1 MKQIDTRYNEAVR
14 QIKSAILQS
23 QLEAAKAVNRQM
35 LALYYGIG
43 KYVSDNTRT
52 GAWGTGAIE
61 TISEQLRR
69 ELPGLRGFSPAS
81 IKKMRIFYE
90 QWSKLINRS
99 PMANDLQMSEKQDVL
114 QADEL
119 LSVNRSP
126 LANDLDWLEFMS
138 LSFSHHYEILA
149 KTETLEERAFYIHQA
164 ATLRWDKYTLRN
176 NLKADLFHHQSQ
188 MPNNFATTMP
198 STRYA
203 AKAISMFKDDYL
215 LDFINVEEL
224 GERDPQDI
232 DERVI
237 ENSIVSNVKNF
248 ILTFGKDF
256 TFMGNQVHIDKFGHD
271 HYADLLFFNRELQ
284 SLVVFE
290 LKKGEFKPAYLGQL
304 AAYIRMLNDDERKP
318 HENPTVGIVLCC
330 DADKTYVEYLLQ
342 DYNQPMGVATYQV
355 MPEKL
360 KKVLPPEDEMKKLL
374 FTKCDN
380 KEDKKG

>member
-1 MKQIDTRYNEAVR
+1 MKQIDTKYNEAVQ
-14 QIKSAILQS
+14 QIKSAILQC

-43 KYVSDNTRT
+43 KFVSDNTRKDV
-52 GAWGTGAIE
+52 WGTGAIE
-61 TISEQLRR
+61 AISEQLRR
-69 ELPGLRGFSPAS
+69 ELPGLRGFGVSN
-81 IKKMRIFYE
+81 IKNMRQFYE
-90 QWSKLINRS
+90 LWKDVLNRQPLAGDLQGVDNEKILPTHALLMLNRQ
-99 PMANDLQMSEKQDVL
+99 PMAD
-114 QADEL
+114 
-119 LSVNRSP
+119 
-126 LANDLDWLEFMS
+126 DLDVHDFFS
-138 LSFSHHYEILA
+138 ISFSHHCEIMS
-149 KTETLEERAFYIHQA
+149 KTSTVEERVFYIHQA
-164 ATLRWDKYTLRN
+164 ATLHWDKYTLRN

-188 MPNNFATTMP
+188 MPNNFAATMP
-198 STRYA
+198 SARHA
-203 AKAISMFKDDYL
+203 AKAIAMFKDDYL

-237 ENSIVSNVKNF
+237 ENSIVANVKNF

-256 TFMGNQVHIDKFGHD
+256 TFIGNQVHIDKFGHD
-271 HYADLLFFNRELQ
+271 HYVDLLFFNRELQ

-318 HENPTVGIVLCC
+318 HENPTIGIVLCC

-360 KKVLPPEDEMKKLL
+360 RKVLPPEDEMKKLL
-374 FTKCDN
+374 NGDKN
-380 KEDKKG
+380 K

>member
-1 MKQIDTRYNEAVR
+1 MKQIDTKYNEAVQ
-14 QIKSAILQS
+14 QIKSAILQC

-43 KYVSDNTRT
+43 KFVSDNTRKDV
-52 GAWGTGAIE
+52 WGTGAIE
-61 TISEQLRR
+61 AISEQLRR
-69 ELPGLRGFSPAS
+69 ELPGLRGFGVSN
-81 IKKMRIFYE
+81 IKNMRQFYE
-90 QWSKLINRS
+90 LWKDVLNRQ
-99 PMANDLQMSEKQDVL
+99 PMAGDLQGVDNEEILPTHALLMLNRQPM
-114 QADEL
+114 AD
-119 LSVNRSP
+119 
-126 LANDLDWLEFMS
+126 DLDVHDFFS
-138 LSFSHHYEILA
+138 ISFSHHCEIMS
-149 KTETLEERAFYIHQA
+149 KTSTVEERVFYIHQA
-164 ATLRWDKYTLRN
+164 ATLHWDKYTLRN

-188 MPNNFATTMP
+188 MPNNFAATMP
-198 STRYA
+198 SARYA
-203 AKAISMFKDDYL
+203 AKAIAMFKDDYL

-237 ENSIVSNVKNF
+237 ENSIVANVKNF

-256 TFMGNQVHIDKFGHD
+256 TFIGNQVHIDKFGHD
-271 HYADLLFFNRELQ
+271 HYVDLLFFNRELQ

-318 HENPTVGIVLCC
+318 HENPTIGIVLCC

-360 KKVLPPEDEMKKLL
+360 RKVLPPEDEMKKLL
-374 FTKCDN
+374 NGDKN
-380 KEDKKG
+380 K